1 MRGKWQER
9 NAEVWYWC
17 LHCERLY
24 QPRHAIRDAGAWVCP
39 DGCHAVAYLDWIPLA
54 GAVARFGIV
63 LQEAPQRGLRCA
75 MRVTTNDGKP
85 YGPMGLA

>member
-1 MRGKWQER
+1 MRGGTWQVR

-39 DGCHAVAYLDWIPLA
+39 DGCGATCYMDWIPLP
-54 GAVARFGIV
+54 GAVMRFNLVMPGE
-63 LQEAPQRGLRCA
+63 LARGLVCT
-75 MRVTTNDGKP
+75 MRTSGVDGKA
-85 YGPMGLA
+85 YGPRE